1 MSAEPVDTP
10 QGDWT
15 TGAEAVLYELCPA
28 CGHLSYFRREFCPA
42 CGTSPVTVLA
52 SAGTGT
58 VYAATVVVRAPSP
71 DWKALAPYPILLV
84 DLDEGIRMMAHGAT
98 GLRIG
103 DRVRIGWH
111 RVDDA
116 VAARRGA
123 LNHDSIDDIHNRHH
137 DAHFRYIRY
146 IRSIRPGAA
155 LCQPPALDR
164 HRRCL

>member
-1 MSAEPVDTP
+1 MSAEPVDTS

-15 TGAEAVLYELCPA
+15 TGAESVLYESCPA
-28 CGHLSYFRREFCPA
+28 CSHLSYFRRGFCPA

-71 DWKALAPYPILLV
+71 DWKALAPYPMLLV

-103 DRVRIGWH
+103 DRVRIGWY
-111 RVDDA
+111 RVGEKLLPRA
-116 VAARRGA
+116 EA
-123 LNHDSIDDIHNRHH
+123 L
-137 DAHFRYIRY
+137 
-146 IRSIRPGAA
+146 
-155 LCQPPALDR
+155 
-164 HRRCL
+164 